1 MALTR
6 RHNDNDGGGVMGQ
19 TSRPVDVRRRAWL
32 AGAGWSVAGLVAG
45 AAPGRALALP
55 SPLQGVRLVDHEG
68 QALDS
73 GGLSGRLVLMH
84 FIFTQCSTTCP
95 VQVREMARLHDALA
109 APVKQRVRFVSVSV
123 DALTDTP
130 ATLKTFARRMGAVRP
145 GWHFS
150 TGTPAD
156 VARLVDRMAV
166 MNPARAGRARPE
178 DHRTSLFLFTP
189 DGQLMQRYRGVPVDV
204 ERLIQEMT
212 VLATANG
219 KNS

>member
-1 MALTR
+1 MGLT
-6 RHNDNDGGGVMGQ
+6 GG
-19 TSRPVDVRRRAWL
+19 PVDGQRRAWL
-32 AGAGWSVAGLVAG
+32 AGAGG
-45 AAPGRALALP
+45 ASAALALGLSP
-55 SPLQGVRLVDHEG
+55 GLTIAQPAPLQDVRLVDHEG
-68 QALDS
+68 QVLSS
-73 GGLSGRLVLMH
+73 GLLAGRLVLMH

-95 VQVREMARLHDALA
+95 VQVRELARLHDGLA

-130 ATLKTFARRMGAVRP
+130 ATLNSFARRMEALRP

-150 TGTPAD
+150 TGAPAD

-166 MNPARAGRARPE
+166 MNPSRAGRPRPE

-204 ERLIQEMT
+204 ERLTHELT
-212 VLATANG
+212 VLATGNG
-219 KNS
+219 RLS